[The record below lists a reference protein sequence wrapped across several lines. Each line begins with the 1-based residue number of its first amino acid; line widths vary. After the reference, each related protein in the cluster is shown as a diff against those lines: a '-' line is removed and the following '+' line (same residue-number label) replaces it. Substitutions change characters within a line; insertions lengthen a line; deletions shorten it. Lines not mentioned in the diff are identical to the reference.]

1 MNEDLI
7 NERAKPWISLLDSL
21 QTLGIEEEL
30 PIPQIV
36 VFGDQSSGKSSL
48 LESIS
53 GIPFPKGV
61 GLVTRCPTRISMS
74 KCSANEPWTA
84 DIKLSPTVPGS
95 EAFNLKGK
103 IESMQEL
110 SVRLAEGMISLL

>member
-1 MNEDLI
+1 MDEDLV
-7 NERAKPWISLLDSL
+7 NEKARPWISLLDSL

-53 GIPFPKGV
+53 G
-61 GLVTRCPTRISMS
+61 
-74 KCSANEPWTA
+74 
-84 DIKLSPTVPGS
+84 
-95 EAFNLKGK
+95 
-103 IESMQEL
+103 
-110 SVRLAEGMISLL
+110 

>member
-1 MNEDLI
+1 MLTLFFYCIDFNPVITALLTYETYEMKKSSFNLREQEVNLKNHYHHHHHQMDEDLV
-7 NERAKPWISLLDSL
+7 NEKARPWISLLDSL

-53 GIPFPKGV
+53 GLF
-61 GLVTRCPTRISMS
+61 
-74 KCSANEPWTA
+74 
-84 DIKLSPTVPGS
+84 
-95 EAFNLKGK
+95 
-103 IESMQEL
+103 
-110 SVRLAEGMISLL
+110 

>member
-1 MNEDLI
+1 MDEDLV
-7 NERAKPWISLLDSL
+7 NEKARPWISLLDSL

-53 GIPFPKGV
+53 GK
-61 GLVTRCPTRISMS
+61 
-74 KCSANEPWTA
+74 
-84 DIKLSPTVPGS
+84 
-95 EAFNLKGK
+95 K
-103 IESMQEL
+103 IYS
-110 SVRLAEGMISLL
+110 G